1 VRHPRAIAVVL
12 VLLAGVSWWLV
23 NQPPPQKPPSA
34 PAHSSLREVD
44 YIVRGLDSTSM
55 APTGLPARALQA
67 RELRHF
73 PADDT
78 TELDRPVLTVHQE
91 EGPPWLIESDTG
103 WVSSDGTLVLLN
115 GEVQITRAAGA
126 DNRPVRLDTR
136 NVRVQPYQ
144 DYAETDERVRVRSGK
159 DRVDA
164 TGMQAWLRSP
174 ARIKL
179 LADVKGHHVPP

>member
-1 VRHPRAIAVVL
+1 MRFPRLIAATL
-12 VLLAGVSWWLV
+12 VLLAGISWWLG
-23 NQPPPQKPPSA
+23 NQPPPQA
-34 PAHSSLREVD
+34 PDTTPKQSSLREVD
-44 YIVRGLDSTSM
+44 YLVLGLNSTTM
-55 APTGLPARALQA
+55 APTGLPARTLQA

-78 TELDRPVLTVHQE
+78 TELDQPVLTVHQE
-91 EGPPWLIESDTG
+91 KGTPWVIESDTG

-115 GEVQITRAAGA
+115 GEVHITREAGA
-126 DNRPVRLDTR
+126 DNRPVRLDTH

>member
-1 VRHPRAIAVVL
+1 MRFPRVIAFILLL
-12 VLLAGVSWWLV
+12 VAGTSWWLAS
-23 NQPPPQKPPSA
+23 QPPPQA
-34 PAHSSLREVD
+34 PTAAPTESSLREVD
-44 YIVRGLDSTSM
+44 YTVVGLNSTTM
-55 APTGLPARALQA
+55 AATGLPARTLQA

-78 TELDRPVLTVHQE
+78 TELDQPVLTVHQAQ
-91 EGPPWLIESDTG
+91 GPPWLIESDTG
-103 WVSSDGTLVLLN
+103 WVSADGTLVLLN
-115 GEVQITRAAGA
+115 GEVHITREAGM
-126 DNRPVRLDTR
+126 DNRPIRLDTH

-144 DYAETDERVRVRSGK
+144 DYAETDEPVRVRSGK

-164 TGMQAWLRSP
+164 VGMQAWLRSP